1 MYLLKCDPRVL
12 FLKMHFLTNKWE
24 YINEVPTKTGLL
36 TLYEALFESE
46 LALEQ
51 IQYYLVKCRFRG
63 SITKIKLSKQ
73 TFESLNLFNR
83 TVVTRCYLNFVNYS
97 VTVFWLTA
105 FWEWVLF
112 KNHFLW
118 PSTIR
123 NVLIALQAILTSF
136 LVTNGFFW
144 NFQKGK
150 REEK

>member
-1 MYLLKCDPRVL
+1 
-12 FLKMHFLTNKWE
+12 MHFLTNTWE

-83 TVVTRCYLNFVNYS
+83 TVVTRCYLNFVNYY
-97 VTVFWLTA
+97 LAYCILA

-118 PSTIR
+118 PSTIL
-123 NVLIALQAILTSF
+123 NVLIAQQAILTSF
-136 LVTNGFFW
+136 FRAIFDLSNKIALLILLRMFALYV
-144 NFQKGK
+144 
-150 REEK
+150 E